1 MNLLMLRKIIS
12 VFLVPPGLLIVLI
25 LTALILFRKKRRK
38 TAVAL
43 LWFVVVLVM
52 VFSSFTGEYLFL
64 RPLEKNFKPVQS
76 EGLAEM
82 RKDGEKTAIVVLAGD
97 VTRKNES
104 KNKEEIG
111 EATLKRLFGGFKVYQ
126 ETGFPICVSGGM
138 EPGAKGQTLAEVMGE
153 TLKEIGVSQDKI
165 IYEDK
170 SRTTWENAEYSI
182 KLLESQGFK
191 RIILV
196 TDAVHMRR
204 SVECFSGRGVEIIP
218 FPSGFLCGTPRLIDW
233 LPNSGSLNNNLRAL
247 HEWEGLIYYRIRY

>member
-1 MNLLMLRKIIS
+1 MNLLMLRMIFAS
-12 VFLVPPGLLIVLI
+12 FLVPPGLFIVLI
-25 LTALILFRKKRRK
+25 LTALFLYMKKRRSLA
-38 TAVAL
+38 TAL
-43 LWFVVVLVM
+43 LWTLISLLMVL
-52 VFSSFTGEYLFL
+52 SSAVGEYLL
-64 RPLEKNFKPVQS
+64 VRPLESPYLSLGS
-76 EGLAEM
+76 EELIHV
-82 RKDGEKTAIVVLAGD
+82 RDNDEKTAIVILSGGIIRND
-97 VTRKNES
+97 KT
-104 KNKEEIG
+104 KEVEIG

-165 IYEDK
+165 IYENK